1 MMDQDVV
8 KAVGEFRD
16 QKAREFGIL
25 RIGLFGSVTR
35 GSLTD
40 ASDIDIVVEMS
51 EPDLFAM
58 IGIKQE
64 LEQLLHR
71 RVDIV
76 RYRSNMNP
84 FLKQR
89 IDQEAIYV

>member
-1 MMDQDVV
+1 MTDQDIIDTVSDFRNE
-8 KAVGEFRD
+8 KA
-16 QKAREFGIL
+16 QEFGIL
-25 RIGLFGSVTR
+25 RLGLFGSVVR

-40 ASDIDIVVEMS
+40 SNDIDIVVEMS

-58 IGIKQE
+58 VGIKQE
-64 LEQLLHR
+64 LEQLLQCQ
-71 RVDIV
+71 VDIV
-76 RYRSNMNP
+76 RYQDGMNP

>member
-1 MMDQDVV
+1 MTDQDIIDTASDFRNE
-8 KAVGEFRD
+8 KA
-16 QKAREFGIL
+16 QEFGIL
-25 RIGLFGSVTR
+25 RLGLFGSVVR

-40 ASDIDIVVEMS
+40 SNDIDIVVEMS

-58 IGIKQE
+58 VGIKQE
-64 LEQLLHR
+64 LEQLLQCQ
-71 RVDIV
+71 VDIV
-76 RYRSNMNP
+76 RYQDSMSP